1 MALLGMRMQMRRLV
15 GAWLLLIATT
25 LVSTTV
31 AFPTKLLTGAL
42 EQLSRAE
49 VYTPSRRLLDDEEED
64 MTVYYLLTG
73 VCFVAFTPP
82 CICKLRQ
89 VMFASSQI
97 ADEYADE

>member
-15 GAWLLLIATT
+15 GAWLLLFATM
-25 LVSTTV
+25 LVCNTV
-31 AFPTKLLTGAL
+31 AFPTKLITGAL
-42 EQLSRAE
+42 EHLTRTEA
-49 VYTPSRRLLDDEEED
+49 YPPSRRLLDDEEED

-89 VMFASSQI
+89 VMFASSQVE
-97 ADEYADE
+97 DEYGD